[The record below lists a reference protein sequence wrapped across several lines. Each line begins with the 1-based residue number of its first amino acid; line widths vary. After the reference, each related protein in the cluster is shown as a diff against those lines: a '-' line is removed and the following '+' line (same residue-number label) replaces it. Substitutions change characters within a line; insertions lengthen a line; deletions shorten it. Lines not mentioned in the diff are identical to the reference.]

1 MTQATAP
8 LKVSALV
15 VPKSGSAVRE
25 CEDSVGVGRSRMR
38 FCVADGATEAFD
50 SRRWARLLTK
60 YWSRGADAVLS
71 PQQFSEWLPAI
82 GDRLHARWEGKRLPW
97 YSEEKSRGGAFAAFA
112 GLAFE
117 FDGPNLHWTASA
129 LGDSC
134 LFRVTADGDL
144 RGTIPDVTGIGSHRR
159 PMLVP
164 SKRALQAHALSH
176 LVSGSGEASKGDVFL
191 LLTDAIAAWYAR
203 MLEDDPDLARLFD
216 AMISGSCH
224 AEVEALIQ
232 RERARGTLQNDD
244 VAAVRVQCADDPVG
258 HSRLSGSNG

>member
-1 MTQATAP
+1 MTLTTAP

-15 VPKSGSAVRE
+15 VPKNGSTVRE
-25 CEDSVGVGRSRMR
+25 CEDSVGVGRCGMR

-60 YWSRGADAVLS
+60 CWSLGANAIIS
-71 PQQFSEWLPAI
+71 PEQFGGWLPAI
-82 GDRLHARWEGKRLPW
+82 GERFHSRWEGKQLPW

-117 FDGPNLHWTASA
+117 SDGPTLRWAAAA

-134 LFRVTADGDL
+134 LFRLTAGGAL
-144 RGTIPDVTGIGSHRR
+144 CGTIPDVAGIGSHRR

-164 SKRALQAHALSH
+164 SKRALQADALSH
-176 LVSGSGEASKGDVFL
+176 LVSGSGEASKGDIFL

-203 MLEDDPDLARLFD
+203 MLEGEPDLARLFD
-216 AMISGSCH
+216 AMVSGSCQ
-224 AEVEALIQ
+224 AEVEDLIH
-232 RERARGTLQNDD
+232 RERARGALQNDD
-244 VAAVRVQCADDPVG
+244 VAAVRVQCADDRGGASAPFG
-258 HSRLSGSNG
+258 K